1 MLSSIDA
8 DFGMSLSPA
17 FSLSDGVRLVLTA
30 TQQSRSMFQAEKSI
44 VSLSRV
50 LDATCHANA
59 TFCSSY
65 LNTLASNL
73 TQSANCGDDY
83 QAGNS
88 VVTGA
93 YTGMIAYQALFS
105 AGCLQDP
112 TTSAY
117 CFASAIT
124 NRSAPL
130 DMYIYQLPLGVNIS
144 AGAVPTCNWCLGQ
157 TMSIFQ
163 AATANRNLPI
173 AGTYVAAAQQIDTL
187 CGPTFANQTLPNA
200 EVQSAALS
208 QLVPQRSTWLLMSL
222 TMAAALHW
230 LL

>member
-1 MLSSIDA
+1 
-8 DFGMSLSPA
+8 MS
-17 FSLSDGVRLVLTA
+17 F
-30 TQQSRSMFQAEKSI
+30 FQAEKSI
-44 VSLSRV
+44 VTLSRV
-50 LDATCHANA
+50 LDATCAANA

-65 LNTLASNL
+65 LTSLASNL
-73 TQSANCGDDY
+73 TQSSNCGDDF

-93 YTGMIAYQALFS
+93 YTGMIAYRALFS

-112 TTSAY
+112 STSMY
-117 CFASAIT
+117 CFADTIT

-130 DMYIYQLPLGVNIS
+130 DIYIYQLPLGVNLS

-173 AGTYVAAAQQIDTL
+173 ASTYQPAAQQIDTL
-187 CGPTFANQTLPNA
+187 CGPTFVNQSLAA
-200 EVQSAALS
+200 EVQSAAFPRS
-208 QLVPQRSTWLLMSL
+208 APHTSTWLLL
-222 TMAAALHW
+222 FITLVAALNW
-230 LL
+230 LV